1 MQNFILGRKNHIT
14 IVSAILII
22 IAFVSKLGFENEQIA
37 IWALVIASILGV
49 SPIAIQAYQ
58 ALKVKVVSI
67 DVLVTIAVIGAF
79 IVRNYEESAIVTF
92 LFLFGAFLEQRTLN
106 KTRSAIKELT
116 QMAPE
121 SALKQVENGEFEEV
135 EIDEVDVGD
144 ILLVKT
150 GAKIPVDGTVL
161 TGEGHI
167 NEASI
172 TGEAVPVSKK
182 KDSGVY
188 AGTILENGT
197 IQITADR
204 VGEDTTFGKIIEL
217 VEEAQDSKSEA
228 ERFID
233 RFSKYY
239 TPAVLVLSFIVWIFS
254 RDIELAITI
263 LVLGCPG
270 ALVIGD
276 TTECQISEIN
286 TMKEKHIEIK

>member
-1 MQNFILGRKNHIT
+1 MQKFILGRKNHIT

-92 LFLFGAFLEQRTLN
+92 LFLFGAYLEQRTLN

-116 QMAPE
+116 QMAPK
-121 SALKQVENGEFEEV
+121 SALKKVENGEFEEV

-182 KDSGVY
+182 KDSGV
-188 AGTILENGT
+188 
-197 IQITADR
+197 
-204 VGEDTTFGKIIEL
+204 
-217 VEEAQDSKSEA
+217 
-228 ERFID
+228 
-233 RFSKYY
+233 
-239 TPAVLVLSFIVWIFS
+239 
-254 RDIELAITI
+254 
-263 LVLGCPG
+263 
-270 ALVIGD
+270 
-276 TTECQISEIN
+276 
-286 TMKEKHIEIK
+286 